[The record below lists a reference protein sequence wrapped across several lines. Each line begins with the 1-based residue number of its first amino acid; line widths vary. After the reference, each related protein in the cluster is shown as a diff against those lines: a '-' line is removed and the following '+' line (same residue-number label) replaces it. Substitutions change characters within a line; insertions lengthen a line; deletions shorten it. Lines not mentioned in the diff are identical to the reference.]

1 MSQGSLLGNTHGSHW
16 QTQNQ
21 RLEKREGRLMTNS
34 KKERRN
40 REKCRKGGM
49 AEDQKQYIERQRN
62 AQTTGVGRE

>member
-1 MSQGSLLGNTHGSHW
+1 
-16 QTQNQ
+16 
-21 RLEKREGRLMTNS
+21 MTNS